1 MIGFLRGRL
10 ARKEPPSLLV
20 DVNGVGYEVEAP
32 MSTIFRLPG
41 LGDEVQ
47 LQTHLV
53 VREDQQTL
61 YGFSTES
68 ERRLF
73 RALLKVSGVGA
84 KMALTIL
91 SGISV
96 EGFASCVQSEDKAAL
111 TRLPGVGRKT
121 AERLIVE
128 MRDRLESG
136 VGVALPG
143 SALAGEPGE
152 LPRAEAF
159 NALVSLG
166 YKPPE
171 ARRML
176 DSVSADATTTE
187 EILRQ
192 VLRAAAG

>member
-10 ARKEPPSLLV
+10 ARKEPPSLIV

-32 MSTIFRLPG
+32 MSTVFRLPG
-41 LGDEVQ
+41 IGDEVQ

-61 YGFSTES
+61 YGFATDS

-96 EGFASCVQSEDKAAL
+96 EDFAACVQSEDKAAL

-136 VGVALPG
+136 LAVSLPG
-143 SALAGEPGE
+143 AAASGEPGDA
-152 LPRAEAF
+152 PRAEAF
-159 NALVSLG
+159 NALISLG

-176 DSVSADATTTE
+176 DSVSRDAATTE
-187 EILRQ
+187 EILRR